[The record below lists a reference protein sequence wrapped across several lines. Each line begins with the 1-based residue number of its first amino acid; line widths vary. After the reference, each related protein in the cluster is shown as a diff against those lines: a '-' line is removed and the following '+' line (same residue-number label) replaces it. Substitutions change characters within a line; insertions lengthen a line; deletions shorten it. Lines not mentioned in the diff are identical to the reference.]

1 MYHYIFN
8 IYIMK
13 TLVYNI
19 KVSKEDQEVIKRLQ
33 DGYSMD
39 FRKLYNNLDLQKDPT
54 YLSELNIKS
63 SKFREYLIKEVELFK
78 EKYETNQSKIQER
91 INKLEQGIT
100 DKKTFDKLTFLKRS
114 LKSNICFGGRT
125 NLEKRRKNL
134 ITNDKWKELRRYP
147 MCFYGETASKGN
159 RFFDLKDLSNGEITF
174 KLDRNTHI
182 PIKISNKKHKK
193 DLIKLEELSKLK
205 KIPITIRLSYNKLC
219 ISFDEC
225 ILNGTYFDYK
235 KHQKEK
241 PKGLSQEET
250 RKYWAG
256 KRQEHEE
263 FLKIGK
269 LNRYISIDVNPNEIG
284 YSIGDSKMTILD
296 KGCYVIKGKVS
307 ENKRKFEYSQIIK
320 ELFNKI
326 KHYKVSYFIIEDL
339 DGINKDNY
347 GNKVSNRKNKLEFK
361 KNYIFSIIER
371 RCNETG
377 TVLKKVKPHY
387 SSFVGNLLYKEYDP
401 IASSMELLRRGIGQ
415 YKLGFRL
422 VPEYD
427 PNNIITDQIDGY
439 VDLDQFKSFQELF
452 KSIRNKSYRRKTK
465 TFSSQKFTKCDKSHV
480 CLCF

>member
-1 MYHYIFN
+1 
-8 IYIMK
+8 MK

-19 KVSKEDQEVIKRLQ
+19 TISPEDREVLKKLQE
-33 DGYSMD
+33 GYSMD

-54 YLSELNIKS
+54 YLSELNTKS
-63 SKFREYLIKEVELFK
+63 SKFREYLIKEVEVFK
-78 EKYETNQSKIQER
+78 QKYETNQSKLVEK
-91 INKLEQGIT
+91 INKLEQGII
-100 DKKTFDKLTFLKRS
+100 DKKTFNKLTFLKRS
-114 LKSNICFGGRT
+114 VNRNICFGGRT
-125 NLEKRRKNL
+125 NLEKRRKDL
-134 ITNDKWKELRRYP
+134 ITNDEWKELRRYP
-147 MCFYGETASKGN
+147 MCFYGETARKGN
-159 RFFDLKDLSNGEITF
+159 RFFDLKDLSKGEILF
-174 KLDRNTHI
+174 KLEGSKVRI

-193 DLIKLEELSKLK
+193 DLIKLEELSNLK
-205 KIPITIRLSYNKLC
+205 KIPITIRLSYNKLW

-225 ILNGTYFDYK
+225 ILNNTYFDYK
-235 KHQKEK
+235 KHQKDK
-241 PKGLSQEET
+241 PKGLIEPEN

-269 LNRYISIDVNPNEIG
+269 LNRYISIDINPNEIG
-284 YSIGDSKMTILD
+284 FSISDDKMNRID
-296 KGCYVIKGKVS
+296 KGCYRIEGKVS

-320 ELFNKI
+320 ELFNKV

-361 KNYIFSIIER
+361 KNYIFSIVER

-377 TVLKKVKPHY
+377 TILQKVKPHY

-401 IASSMELLRRGIGQ
+401 IASSLELLRRGIGQ
-415 YKLGFRL
+415 FKTGFKL

-439 VDLDQFKSFQELF
+439 VDLDQFKTFQELF

-465 TFSSQKFTKCDKSHV
+465 TFLSQKFTKCDKSHV
-480 CLCF
+480 WICF

>member
-1 MYHYIFN
+1 
-8 IYIMK
+8 MK

-19 KVSKEDQEVIKRLQ
+19 TVSMEDKEVLKKLQ

-54 YLSELNIKS
+54 YLSELNTKS
-63 SKFREYLIKEVELFK
+63 SKFREYLIKEVEVFK
-78 EKYETNQSKIQER
+78 QKYETNQSKIQER
-91 INKLEQGIT
+91 INKLESDVI
-100 DKKTFDKLTFLKRS
+100 DKKTFNKLTFLKRS

-134 ITNDKWKELRRYP
+134 ITNNEWKELRRYP
-147 MCFYGETASKGN
+147 MCFYGEKSTKGN
-159 RFFDLKDLSNGEITF
+159 RFFDLKDISKGEIIF
-174 KLDRNTHI
+174 KLNKNTHV

-193 DLIKLEELSKLK
+193 DLIKLEELSNLK
-205 KIPITIRLSYNKLC
+205 KIPITIKLSYNKLW

-241 PKGLSQEET
+241 PKGLTEPEN

-256 KRQEHEE
+256 KRQEHEK
-263 FLKIGK
+263 FLKTNK

-284 YSIGDSKMTILD
+284 FSISDDKMNILD
-296 KGCYVIKGKVS
+296 KGCYRIEGKVS

-339 DGINKDNY
+339 DNLNKDNY
-347 GNKVSNRKNKLEFK
+347 GNKTSNRKNKLEFK

-377 TVLKKVKPHY
+377 TVLKKVNPVY
-387 SSFVGNLLYKEYDP
+387 SSFVGNLMYKEYDP
-401 IASSMELLRRGIGQ
+401 IASSLELLRRGIGQ

-427 PNNIITDQIDGY
+427 QNNVITDQIDGY

>member
-1 MYHYIFN
+1 
-8 IYIMK
+8 MK

-19 KVSKEDQEVIKRLQ
+19 TVSPEDKEVLKKLQ

-39 FRKLYNNLDLQKDPT
+39 FRKLYNNLDLQKDPI

-63 SKFREYLIKEVELFK
+63 SKFREYLIKEVEVFK
-78 EKYETNQSKIQER
+78 QKYETNQSKLVEK
-91 INKLEQGIT
+91 INKLEIGII
-100 DKKTFDKLTFLKRS
+100 DKKTFNKLTFLKRS

-134 ITNDKWKELRRYP
+134 ITNKQWRELRRYP

-159 RFFDLKDLSNGEITF
+159 RFFDLKNISKGEITF
-174 KLDRNTHI
+174 KLNKNTHV
-182 PIKISNKKHKK
+182 PIKISNKKHRK
-193 DLIKLEELSKLK
+193 DLIKLEELSNNKQ
-205 KIPITIRLSYNKLC
+205 IPITIRLSNDKLW

-225 ILNGTYFDYK
+225 ILNNTYFDYK
-235 KHQKEK
+235 KHQKDK
-241 PKGLSQEET
+241 PKGLSQEEN
-250 RKYWAG
+250 RKYWRS
-256 KRQEHEE
+256 KHQEHEE

-269 LNRYISIDVNPNEIG
+269 LDRYISIDVNPNEIG
-284 YSIGDSKMTILD
+284 FSISDDKMNILD
-296 KGCYVIKGKVS
+296 KGCYRIEGKVS

-326 KHYKVSYFIIEDL
+326 KHYKVSYFVIEDL
-339 DGINKDNY
+339 DNLNKDNY

-401 IASSMELLRRGIGQ
+401 IASSLELLRRGIGQ

-480 CLCF
+480 YLCF

>member
-1 MYHYIFN
+1 
-8 IYIMK
+8 MK

-19 KVSKEDQEVIKRLQ
+19 TISKEDKEVLKGLQ

-63 SKFREYLIKEVELFK
+63 SKFREYLIKEVESFK
-78 EKYETNQSKIQER
+78 QKYETNQSKIQER
-91 INKLEQGIT
+91 INKLESGVI

-114 LKSNICFGGRT
+114 VNRNICFGGRL
-125 NLEKRRKNL
+125 NLERRRKDL
-134 ITNDKWKELRRYP
+134 ISNEQWRELRRYP
-147 MCFYGETASKGN
+147 MCFYGETARKGN
-159 RFFDLKDLSNGEITF
+159 RFFDLKDLSNGEIIF
-174 KLDRNTHI
+174 KLNKNIHV

-193 DLIKLEELSKLK
+193 DLIKLEELSNNKQ
-205 KIPITIRLSYNKLC
+205 IPITIRLSYNKLW

-225 ILNGTYFDYK
+225 ILNNTYFDYK

-250 RKYWAG
+250 RKYWWS
-256 KRQEHEE
+256 RHQEHEE

-284 YSIGDSKMTILD
+284 FSISDDKMNILD
-296 KGCYVIKGKVS
+296 KGCYVIEGKVS

-339 DGINKDNY
+339 DNLNKDNY
-347 GNKVSNRKNKLEFK
+347 GNKTSNRKNKLEFK

-377 TVLKKVKPHY
+377 TILKKVNPVY
-387 SSFVGNLLYKEYDP
+387 SSFIGNLLYKEYDP

-415 YKLGFRL
+415 FKTGFRL

-439 VDLDQFKSFQELF
+439 VDLDQFKSFTELF
-452 KSIRNKSYRRKTK
+452 KSIRNKSYRRKNK

-480 CLCF
+480 YLCF

>member
-1 MYHYIFN
+1 
-8 IYIMK
+8 MK

-19 KVSKEDQEVIKRLQ
+19 TVSKEDQEVLKKLQ

-54 YLSELNIKS
+54 YLSELNTKS

-78 EKYETNQSKIQER
+78 QKYETNQSKLVDK
-91 INKLEQGIT
+91 INKLEQGII
-100 DKKTFDKLTFLKRS
+100 DNKTFNKITFLKRS
-114 LKSNICFGGRT
+114 LKSNICFGGRL
-125 NLEKRRKNL
+125 NLEKRRKDL
-134 ITNDKWKELRRYP
+134 ITNEEWRELRRYP
-147 MCFYGETASKGN
+147 MCFYGETTSKGN
-159 RFFDLKDLSNGEITF
+159 RFFELKDISKGEIIF
-174 KLDRNTHI
+174 KLDRNTHV

-193 DLIKLEELSKLK
+193 DLIKLEDLSNLK
-205 KIPITIRLSYNKLC
+205 KIPITIRLSYNKLW

-225 ILNGTYFDYK
+225 ILNNTYFDYK

-250 RKYWAG
+250 RKYWRS
-256 KRQEHEE
+256 KHQEHEE
-263 FLKIGK
+263 YLKTDK

-284 YSIGDSKMTILD
+284 FSISDNKMNILD
-296 KGCYVIKGKVS
+296 KGCYVIEGKVN

-320 ELFNKI
+320 ELFNKV
-326 KHYKVSYFIIEDL
+326 KYYKVSYFIIEDL

-347 GNKVSNRKNKLEFK
+347 GNRVSNRKNKLEFK

-387 SSFVGNLLYKEYDP
+387 SSFVGNLMYKEYDP

-415 YKLGFRL
+415 FKTGFRL

-439 VDLDQFKSFQELF
+439 VDLNQFKSFQELF

-465 TFSSQKFTKCDKSHV
+465 IFLSQKFTKCDKSHV